1 MEEEQIMKST
11 CCMAIML
18 MLLAGP
24 LLALPPVGYPG
35 NAPGEAKT
43 VDNDTY
49 IDANRILMFV
59 TNHGNF
65 GRDLA
70 GVFGNDFGTYYPYT
84 GDTALIR
91 SGDLLSSPLYAAG
104 LWVGGK
110 VDGQIRLALA
120 EYADEFV
127 PGRIDGDD
135 PGSPLYRV
143 YKLHA
148 DSTAANPNADYLE
161 WPVWDGAPVDDDSHP
176 RLIGEQTLWF
186 VFNDAD
192 LAQHDVDA
200 GSTLPLGIEVQQ
212 TIWAFDP
219 PGADSMY
226 GKIIFLQYKL
236 YNKGSDTI
244 DSCFVALWSDPDL
257 GGSGDDLVGC
267 DTLDNLFFCY
277 NADDDDQQ
285 YGTTPP
291 AVGFKVLHGPAVL
304 SPGDTAYFDGR
315 LMPGYRNL
323 GMTSFQKYINGTDPR
338 SYQESFNYMLGLTRD
353 GWPLPNGTHYAVP
366 GDPVA
371 GTGDLDVAPADRRM
385 MGTCGPFTFH
395 PGDSQYVLIAMA
407 VGQGTDRLN
416 SITKLKEILNAPP
429 YLGMTDLAAVVR
441 PEPQYY
447 FYQNAITPI
456 IDTIY
461 IGRIGGD
468 PIGDIDYSGLRINGT
483 IVPTAV
489 DLLPGHPGF
498 RGEVLRLVFPAKPFI
513 AGYGLLWGT
522 SSQPFTIGQASSSGG
537 LFNVQG
543 TVQMIGHIPGD
554 ANSDLALNVGDAVF
568 LVNYIF
574 RDGDGPNPAPAGDA
588 NGDAI
593 VNLGDAVYLIH
604 YLFRGGQPPVIPPSE

>member
-1 MEEEQIMKST
+1 MKFT
-11 CCMAIML
+11 CSIAVAL

-84 GDTALIR
+84 GDTASI
-91 SGDLLSSPLYAAG
+91 GGGALLSSPLYASG

-127 PGRIDGDD
+127 PGRIDGDG
-135 PGSPLYRV
+135 PASPQYRV

-148 DSTAANPNADYLE
+148 DSMGSNPNADYLE
-161 WPVWDGAPVDDDSHP
+161 WPVWDGAPVDDQGHP
-176 RLIGEQTLWF
+176 RVIGQQTLWS

-192 LAQHDVDA
+192 PAQHMNDA
-200 GSTLPLGIEVQQ
+200 GSTDPLGIEVQQ
-212 TIWAFDP
+212 TVWATEWSG
-219 PGADSMY
+219 PGEPNGTSLY
-226 GKIIFLQYKL
+226 LQYKL
-236 YNKGSDTI
+236 YNKSDAVI
-244 DSCFVALWSDPDL
+244 DSCYLALWSDPDL
-257 GGSGDDLVGC
+257 GGAGDDLVGC
-267 DTLDNLFFCY
+267 DTLHDLFFCY
-277 NADDDDQQ
+277 NADNDDQQ
-285 YGTTPP
+285 YDATPP
-291 AVGFKVLHGPAVL
+291 AIGFKFLYGPMVA
-304 SPGDTAYFDGR
+304 SSDDTAYFDGR
-315 LMPGYRNL
+315 LVPGYRNL
-323 GMTSFQKYINGTDPR
+323 GMTSFQKYINGTDPD
-338 SYQESFNYMLGLTRD
+338 SYQEAFNYMLGLTRD

-366 GDPVA
+366 GDPVT
-371 GTGDLDVAPADRRM
+371 GTGDLDIAPSDRRM
-385 MGTCGPFTFH
+385 MGTCGPFTFQ
-395 PGDSQYVLIAMA
+395 PGDSQYVLIKMA
-407 VGQGTDRLN
+407 VGQGTNRLT
-416 SITKLKEILNAPP
+416 SITKLKEVLNAPP
-429 YLGMTDLAAVVR
+429 YLGTTALMAVVR

-456 IDTIY
+456 MDTIY

-468 PIGDIDYSGLRINGT
+468 PIGDIDYSDLRINGT
-483 IVPTAV
+483 IVPTTV

-522 SSQPFTIGQASSSGG
+522 SNQPFTVGQASSSGS
-537 LFNVQG
+537 LFDVQG

-574 RDGDGPNPAPAGDA
+574 RDGDGPNPAPVGDA

-604 YLFRGGQPPVIPPSE
+604 YLFRGGQPPIIPPSE